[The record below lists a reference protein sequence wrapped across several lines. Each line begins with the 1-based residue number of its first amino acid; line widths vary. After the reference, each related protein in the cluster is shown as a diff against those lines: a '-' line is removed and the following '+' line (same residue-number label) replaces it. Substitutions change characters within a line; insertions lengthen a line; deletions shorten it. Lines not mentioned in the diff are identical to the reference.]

1 MSEQEGI
8 IAVRRA
14 PRFSP
19 NSVDRDD
26 AILHAVCEELQQK
39 LSLSDSIL
47 VIDEDDFAKTPTKA
61 RVYVTMARS
70 AAALLALERR
80 AKEGALCVNSATG
93 VSLCQRALLTRLM
106 REHHIPMPAE
116 QGEKGSWL
124 KRGDAAAQSKD
135 DVVFCPDQEALA
147 KAIASFKARGIN
159 EYVTSAHVEGD
170 LVKFYGVG
178 RRFFRYYYPTDDGF
192 SKFGDEQRNGTARH
206 YPFDE
211 DSLRKDAFRLAELTG
226 ATAYGGDAIVDDR
239 GQYFFIDFND
249 WPSFSRCRGEAA
261 KAIAA
266 EVMELY
272 HEALK

>member
-70 AAALLALERR
+70 AAALLALGRR

-261 KAIAA
+261 KAIAE
-266 EVMELY
+266 EVVELY

>member
-1 MSEQEGI
+1 MSEQEEI

-26 AILHAVCEELQQK
+26 AILRAVCEELQQRM
-39 LSLSDSIL
+39 SLTANIP
-47 VIDEDDFAKTPTKA
+47 VIDEDDFAKAPAKA
-61 RVYVTMARS
+61 KVYVTMARS
-70 AAALLALERR
+70 EAALQTLTRKTE
-80 AKEGALCVNSATG
+80 EGALCINSAMG
-93 VSLCQRALLTRLM
+93 VRQCQRVLLTELM
-106 REHHIPMPAE
+106 RYYHIPMPAE
-116 QGEKGSWL
+116 EGKNGTWL
-124 KRGDAAAQSKD
+124 KRGDAAAQSKG
-135 DVVFCPDQEALA
+135 DVVFCPDHEALL
-147 KAIASFKARGIN
+147 KAIIGFTKRGIN

-192 SKFGDEQRNGTARH
+192 SKFGDEQRNGAARH

-211 DSLRKDAFRLAELTG
+211 DALRKDAFRLAELTG

>member
-70 AAALLALERR
+70 AAALLALGRR

-226 ATAYGGDAIVDDR
+226 ATAYGGDAIVDDQ

-261 KAIAA
+261 KVIAE

>member
-70 AAALLALERR
+70 AAALLALGRR
-80 AKEGALCVNSATG
+80 AKEGALCVNSVTG

-211 DSLRKDAFRLAELTG
+211 DSLRKDSFRLAELTG